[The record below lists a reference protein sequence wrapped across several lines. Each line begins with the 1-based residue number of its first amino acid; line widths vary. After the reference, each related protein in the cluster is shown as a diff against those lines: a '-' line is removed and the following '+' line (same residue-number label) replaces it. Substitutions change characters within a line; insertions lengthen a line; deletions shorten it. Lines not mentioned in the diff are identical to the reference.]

1 LNVLKERAEDFI
13 GSEIIIG
20 EDSVGWVPYSEYEII
35 NYWDFII
42 KIGKDDLIYN
52 YNEIFKTIQ

>member
-1 LNVLKERAEDFI
+1 MNELKERAEDFI

-20 EDSVGWVPYSEYEII
+20 EDRVGWVPYSEYEII

-52 YNEIFKTIQ
+52 YNDIF